1 MDFKKAH
8 EILAKN
14 LELFDRS
21 LNETEIHQILNTLES
36 SSYETSQHYLDLQKT
51 RSFSKQGQNEKLSKI
66 ELEIRKSL
74 DAEFQ
79 NRVFE
84 ECVFFLKNYETPQLL
99 INFLVQ
105 KGLLEEACKYIFL
118 ENLPTSVFVNEI
130 LETCIL
136 KNQVFSK
143 LQEVIQKLDNTSMR
157 RNYANVIF
165 LMKDYNKSAVFP

>member
-1 MDFKKAH
+1 MA
-8 EILAKN
+8 
-14 LELFDRS
+14 
-21 LNETEIHQILNTLES
+21 
-36 SSYETSQHYLDLQKT
+36 
-51 RSFSKQGQNEKLSKI
+51 KQGQNEKLSKI

-84 ECVFFLKNYETPQLL
+84 ECVFFLKNYGTPQLL

-105 KGLLEEACKYIFL
+105 KGLLEEACKYVFL

-136 KNQVFSK
+136 KNQVSK
-143 LQEVIQKLDNTSMR
+143 LQEVIQKLDPNLQRSW
-157 RNYANVIF
+157 NYLNACCKYLNEKKLRECYIPYEG
-165 LMKDYNKSAVFP
+165 L

>member
-21 LNETEIHQILNTLES
+21 LNETEIHQILNT
-36 SSYETSQHYLDLQKT
+36 
-51 RSFSKQGQNEKLSKI
+51 FEKLSKI

-136 KNQVFSK
+136 IIKVLKKKKNHFFKKITNFIRSIK
-143 LQEVIQKLDNTSMR
+143 MEHNGAL
-157 RNYANVIF
+157 
-165 LMKDYNKSAVFP
+165 

>member
-21 LNETEIHQILNTLES
+21 LNETEIHQILNT
-36 SSYETSQHYLDLQKT
+36 
-51 RSFSKQGQNEKLSKI
+51 FEKLSKI

-143 LQEVIQKLDNTSMR
+143 LQEVIQKLDPNLQRSW
-157 RNYANVIF
+157 NYLNQI
-165 LMKDYNKSAVFP
+165 PQ